1 MAVPKDKKKFLLWA
15 KEETIE
21 LVEKWYKEDGC
32 RTRSEFIE
40 RAINFYCGY
49 LAAEDYRA
57 YLPEVVTSTIKG
69 ILDCFEGRMAS
80 LLFKIAVELSMMLH
94 VTAANCE
101 IDEEILSELRGLC
114 VNDVKRLHGRVSF
127 EDARKFQRG

>member
-1 MAVPKDKKKFLLWA
+1 M
-15 KEETIE
+15 EEF
-21 LVEKWYKEDGC
+21 YKEGGC
-32 RTRSEFIE
+32 RTKSAFIE

-57 YLPEVVTSTIKG
+57 YLPEVVTSTIEG
-69 ILDCFEGRMAS
+69 VLNSFEGRMAS

-94 VTAANCE
+94 VTAANNE

-114 VNDVKRLHGRVSF
+114 VNEVKRLHGRVSF